1 MTSAE
6 EAFLGRVIEVKAT
19 KGDVGIVML
28 ADQMMSF
35 VPAPPQVNALTSV
48 MLRQDD
54 YPAYLLEIFFGF
66 IIKKMKMFNKPMEGE
81 KILTLNK
88 MDQRLAKI
96 PTSDL

>member
-1 MTSAE
+1 
-6 EAFLGRVIEVKAT
+6 
-19 KGDVGIVML
+19 
-28 ADQMMSF
+28 
-35 VPAPPQVNALTSV
+35 